1 MQRYKK
7 SIRNGKGFLGALVEK
22 RALGFSLFGGD
33 LEDDTERL
41 VLVTGAGDVKRTYLS
56 CGRYMLTYAGADVK
70 ICYSYDTDGLDSI
83 LRQIVQSDPLWH
95 VLTRDILIGYRQVL
109 S

>member
-7 SIRNGKGFLGALVEK
+7 SIRNGKGFLGAIVEK

-41 VLVTGAGDVKRTYLS
+41 VLVTGAGDVKRTYLP
-56 CGRYMLTYAGADVK
+56 C
-70 ICYSYDTDGLDSI
+70 
-83 LRQIVQSDPLWH
+83 
-95 VLTRDILIGYRQVL
+95 
-109 S
+109 

>member
-7 SIRNGKGFLGALVEK
+7 SIRNDKGFLGALAEK

-41 VLVTGAGDVKRTYLS
+41 VLVTGAGDVKRTYLP
-56 CGRYMLTYAGADVK
+56 C
-70 ICYSYDTDGLDSI
+70 
-83 LRQIVQSDPLWH
+83 
-95 VLTRDILIGYRQVL
+95 
-109 S
+109 